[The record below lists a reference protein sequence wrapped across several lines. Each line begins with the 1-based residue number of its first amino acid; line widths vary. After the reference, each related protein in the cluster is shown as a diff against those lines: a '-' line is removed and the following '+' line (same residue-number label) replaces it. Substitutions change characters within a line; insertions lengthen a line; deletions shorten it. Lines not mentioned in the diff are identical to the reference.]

1 MPIYRTLICLAA
13 FTSAV
18 SVLAGC
24 APGDRAWQESSS
36 HTVFGAQS
44 SPKGYTYQDDTPL
57 SSPAP
62 SSPWIASAVS
72 HDTERMTTNAV
83 AWKGAVF
90 ELVGRLEKTLPQN
103 GAPIRVM
110 PEEKWLA
117 GTSAHTT
124 SFDHYL
130 RQALIQKGYNL
141 TTQPDAG
148 ALVMYK
154 MTKDAAKKDTYVLT
168 AMSQST
174 SQAASRAVK
183 AGTPVS
189 VPVSVVAILPYE
201 EQ

>member
-44 SPKGYTYQDDTPL
+44 SPKGYRYQDDTPL

-62 SSPWIASAVS
+62 SSPWIASAVA

-90 ELVGRLEKTLPQN
+90 ELVAQLEKTLPQN

-110 PEEKWLA
+110 PEEKWFA

-130 RQALIQKGYNL
+130 RQALIQKGYHL

-168 AMSQST
+168 A
-174 SQAASRAVK
+174 ASRVVK